1 MKRVCGLMLAVVL
14 VMALELGL
22 AACGNANASKLK
34 ELDGLVSQYGDVIAD
49 AQAQVDVLA
58 GYVQHNEIE
67 SFEETYFQ
75 IAAQMDE
82 LSVQKDEIVDA
93 FNENKD
99 SYTAEKIDELIE
111 TISAQIEAANKYVE
125 GLKVTVSEVEE
136 SINAVQG

>member
-1 MKRVCGLMLAVVL
+1 MKRIWGSMVAVVL
-14 VMALELGL
+14 VMALVLSL
-22 AACGNANASKLK
+22 AACGNANAGKLK
-34 ELDGLVSQYGDVIAD
+34 ELDGLVSQYEGVIAD
-49 AQAQVDVLA
+49 AQAQVDTLA

-82 LSVQKDEIVDA
+82 LSVQKDEIVGA
-93 FNENKD
+93 YNENKD

-111 TISAQIEAANKYVE
+111 IINTQIESANAYVE
-125 GLKVTVSEVEE
+125 GLKVTVSQVEE

>member
-14 VMALELGL
+14 VMALVLSF
-22 AACGNANASKLK
+22 AACGNANADKLK
-34 ELDGLVSQYGDVIAD
+34 ELDGLVTQYEGVVAD

-58 GYVQHNEIE
+58 DYVQHNEIE

-82 LSVQKDEIVDA
+82 LSAQKDEIVDA
-93 FNENKD
+93 YNENKD

-111 TISAQIEAANKYVE
+111 ILNTQIEAANTYVE